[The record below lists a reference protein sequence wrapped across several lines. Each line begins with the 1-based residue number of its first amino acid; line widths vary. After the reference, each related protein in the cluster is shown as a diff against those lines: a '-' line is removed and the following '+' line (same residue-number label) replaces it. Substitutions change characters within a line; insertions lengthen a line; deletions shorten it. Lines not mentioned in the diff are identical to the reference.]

1 MQLRSAQ
8 ALLEERLARD
18 IKKEYRES
26 VLGARVMDILQQA
39 LLGRARMQVATT
51 PHVSSSISGYFI
63 SKCIC

>member
-1 MQLRSAQ
+1 MQIATAQ

-39 LLGRARMQVATT
+39 LLRRARMQAASPQQVG
-51 PHVSSSISGYFI
+51 SSILT
-63 SKCIC
+63 